1 MIVVENATQFL
12 VLWIV
17 ATAII
22 VEADANRRR
31 MAKPFPP
38 GDLREGAAKLLVA
51 LIVQNMSGRQLKRAR
66 GL

>member
-1 MIVVENATQFL
+1 MIVIKNATQFL

-17 ATAII
+17 GRAII
-22 VEADANRRR
+22 VKADSNRSR
-31 MAKPFPP
+31 MAKPFLP